1 MSSKIQVKYVNSKLT
16 VLIDGKEIDPEVDL
30 QSSGFDMEIKLDD
43 NTEPQVTVKPALNI
57 KDLDTYMPHKGEC
70 IFQIHDESQIP
81 LAYEILKEHV
91 GEIEFE
97 YCPNGFIKAGPVCKN
112 ACGLYYGK
120 FEIEDL
126 ETLYTKMAEKDVI
139 VINAKFFIEDD

>member
-16 VLIDGKEIDPEVDL
+16 VFIDGKEVEQEADL
-30 QSSGFDMEIKLDD
+30 QSSGFDMEIDLDD
-43 NTEPQVTVKPALNI
+43 NTEPQITVKPALNLN
-57 KDLDTYMPHKGEC
+57 DLDTYMPFKGEC
-70 IFQIHDESQIP
+70 IFQIYDESKIP

-91 GEIEFE
+91 GEDEFK
-97 YCPNGFIKAGPVCKN
+97 YCPNGFIKSGPVCKN